1 MEGSDDMYHMLAIS
15 RPFDKV
21 PQHTNKDRL
30 TDWYDVAL
38 QSGLDI
44 LAASKCLTM
53 LLLFPCQITV
63 SGDYDSDGQLTVSV
77 LHSLDPSPHG
87 VFTPRGAI
95 SVRSLRSGGS
105 ATYQPTGALSS
116 AELAQL
122 KVSSEVCRNQIR
134 TA

>member
-1 MEGSDDMYHMLAIS
+1 MI
-15 RPFDKV
+15 
-21 PQHTNKDRL
+21 
-30 TDWYDVAL
+30 W
-38 QSGLDI
+38 
-44 LAASKCLTM
+44 
-53 LLLFPCQITV
+53 LFFLCQITV

-122 KVSSEVCRNQIR
+122 KVRSEVCRIQIR
-134 TA
+134 IAYVCRIKVCMQMFICKYVCWLKYCQKYISKCSYSKVHLQKHVWA